1 MYNQV
6 WKGVEFSQRLIRRKI
21 RNLILAALK
30 NQRKG
35 QTETSWK
42 KKNCQKGEVSH
53 WDSLVYSANF

>member
-21 RNLILAALK
+21 RNLVLAALK

-35 QTETSWK
+35 QTETS
-42 KKNCQKGEVSH
+42 
-53 WDSLVYSANF
+53 